1 MLRKQIP
8 TLMRYHDTLSEHKV
22 KIVESWV
29 ERDLVLDVLQKHD
42 IDVKLF
48 ETEYAIKI
56 LDYFFDV
63 VAQKKE
69 IGDCPVMAKLLAY
82 LKERDIAADEL
93 FLICTHARK
102 AMIEMTYDLGLN
114 SKDLF
119 WEISYVFDLNFRGVL
134 SLYANTIYRLEK
146 QVLQEIEKNREK
158 DAVMFQQARLAAMGE
173 MIGNIAHQ
181 WRQPIT
187 MISAIIQ
194 NVRFKASIGKL
205 TNDFIKSSTD
215 QMLDVTKHMSQT
227 IDDFRDFFHPNKEK
241 EAFFVD
247 ASIKHALEIYE
258 KNFENDNIKVV
269 TTYEHVSPVVGFKNE
284 FAQTILNLLSNARD
298 IVVEKRDPDYRYIFI
313 KVRQEDNRV
322 FVCIQDSGGG
332 IADSMIKKVFDPY
345 FTTKDEGKGTG
356 VGLYMSKQIIEN
368 SMQGTLRVKNSTID
382 HNGVTMFGAKFSI
395 SLQTSNE

>member
-1 MLRKQIP
+1 
-8 TLMRYHDTLSEHKV
+8 
-22 KIVESWV
+22 
-29 ERDLVLDVLQKHD
+29 
-42 IDVKLF
+42 
-48 ETEYAIKI
+48 
-56 LDYFFDV
+56 
-63 VAQKKE
+63 
-69 IGDCPVMAKLLAY
+69 MAKLLAY